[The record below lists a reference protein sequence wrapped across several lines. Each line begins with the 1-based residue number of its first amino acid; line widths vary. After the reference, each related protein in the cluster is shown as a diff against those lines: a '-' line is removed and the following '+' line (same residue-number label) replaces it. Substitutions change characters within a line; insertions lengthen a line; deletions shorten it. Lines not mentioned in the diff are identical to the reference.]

1 MENSKDISPKRKRIL
16 NILADTNKIKDEVKK
31 CFAVNA
37 EEVVHYTDLSA
48 LISIVKNNS
57 LWLSDY
63 RFLNDTNEFR
73 DGYKILLKVLK
84 KFSKQDFGK
93 YNMVIKEAIES
104 IEQENFSEKIFYVCS
119 FSTKKDDLNQWRSY
133 ASSENGVAIVFD
145 KNIMQNKLANFFI
158 DTHSVIYENKEK
170 KLEKIITDFFAN
182 LSKLDYEFEEVFI
195 YVLQD
200 LIEVLLTFCICCKD
214 NTFESESEVRFIVSQ
229 DRTYKSPNRIV
240 DVNIKHRMSRNKI
253 IPYIES
259 QDFYQF
265 KEGGKIDMNSSDK
278 LNIKEIIISPNCNNE
293 SLIKLGIE
301 SLLISNEYKDV
312 KITKSKIPFRG

>member
-1 MENSKDISPKRKRIL
+1 M
-16 NILADTNKIKDEVKK
+16 
-31 CFAVNA
+31 
-37 EEVVHYTDLSA
+37 
-48 LISIVKNNS
+48 ISIVKNNS

-93 YNMVIKEAIES
+93 YNMVMKEAIER
-104 IEQENFSEKIFYVCS
+104 IKKQNFSEKIFYVCS

-158 DTHSVIYENKEK
+158 DTHSVIYENKEE

-214 NTFESESEVRFIVSQ
+214 NTFKLESEVRFIVSQ
-229 DRTYKSPNRIV
+229 DRTDKNPNRLV

-265 KEGGKIDMNSSDK
+265 KEGGKIDMS
-278 LNIKEIIISPNCNNE
+278 
-293 SLIKLGIE
+293 
-301 SLLISNEYKDV
+301 
-312 KITKSKIPFRG
+312 